1 VERRELGQGPGQLQ
15 ERHGLKKVAREAE
28 TLEIN
33 IELAAIPGTSFK
45 VSRVAI
51 GTWAISRSLGIV
63 TIG

>member
-1 VERRELGQGPGQLQ
+1 
-15 ERHGLKKVAREAE
+15 VAREAE